1 MAPVGSAIS
10 SQPVKGIALMA
21 LAMLLIPI
29 VDGIAKYLSAEYSPL
44 FLSWARY
51 MVASAI
57 VLPAAAILRGRHFLP
72 RERRKSHVARTVCLV
87 AAMTLYFLSIARIP
101 LATAVSAYFVG
112 PIIAVALSVIILKER
127 LTRRRFVSLVLGFAG
142 AIIILRPGTVIEPGI
157 LLALGAG
164 LFFALYLVATRH
176 ASTAS
181 DLIETLAFQCV
192 VGTILLT
199 PQALL
204 SWSTPT
210 WEDLTFFVG
219 LGGLSA
225 ASHVLAIAAFRFADV
240 SSLSP
245 LVYLEL
251 IGAVFIGYFAFN
263 EVPQGFSIVGAALI
277 VFAGYLL
284 LNSHTRMCKRP
295 EKPLEP
301 LPLGSHTK
309 PLCAPDSLQGT
320 LRRRKPT

>member
-1 MAPVGSAIS
+1 MASVGSAVYGH
-10 SQPVKGIALMA
+10 PVKGIAFMA
-21 LAMLLIPI
+21 LAMLLIPV
-29 VDGIAKYLSAEYSPL
+29 VDGIAKHLSADYSPL
-44 FLSWARY
+44 VLSWARY
-51 MVASAI
+51 AVASAI

-87 AAMTLYFLSIARIP
+87 AAMTLYFLAIARIP

-112 PIIAVALSVIILKER
+112 PIIAVALSVVILKER
-127 LTRRRFVSLVLGFAG
+127 LTRRKFISLVLGFAG
-142 AIIILRPGTVIEPGI
+142 VIVILRPGTVIEPGI

-181 DLIETLAFQCV
+181 DPIETLAFQCV
-192 VGTILLT
+192 VGTMLLT

-204 SWSTPT
+204 SWSTPA
-210 WEDLTFFVG
+210 WDDLTFFVG

-251 IGAVFIGYFAFN
+251 IGAALIGYFVFN
-263 EVPQGFSIVGAALI
+263 EVPQGLTIVGAALI
-277 VFAGYLL
+277 VFAGCLL
-284 LNSHTRMCKRP
+284 LNSQTRLGKRRREP
-295 EKPLEP
+295 LKPLP
-301 LPLGSHTK
+301 
-309 PLCAPDSLQGT
+309 
-320 LRRRKPT
+320 

>member
-1 MAPVGSAIS
+1 MAPVGSAVS
-10 SQPVKGIALMA
+10 GQPVKGVVLMA
-21 LAMLLIPI
+21 LAMLLIPV
-29 VDGIAKYLSAEYSPL
+29 VDGIAKHLSADYSPL

-51 MVASAI
+51 IVASTI
-57 VLPAAAILRGRHFLP
+57 VLPAAAILRGRQFFP
-72 RERRKSHVARTVCLV
+72 RERQMSHVARTVCLV
-87 AAMTLYFLSIARIP
+87 AAMTLYFLAIARIP

-112 PIIAVALSVIILKER
+112 PIIAVALSVILLKER
-127 LTRRRFVSLVLGFAG
+127 LTRRRFASLVLGFAG

-181 DLIETLAFQCV
+181 DPIETLAFQCV
-192 VGTILLT
+192 VGTMFLT

-210 WEDLTFFVG
+210 WEDLRFFLG
-219 LGGLSA
+219 LGALSA
-225 ASHVLAIAAFRFADV
+225 VSHALAIAAFRYADV

-251 IGAVFIGYFAFN
+251 IGAAVIGYFAFN
-263 EVPQGFSIVGAALI
+263 EVPHGLTIVGAALI

-284 LNSHTRMCKRP
+284 LNGQTRLGKEPRQ
-295 EKPLEP
+295 PLKP
-301 LPLGSHTK
+301 LPLGSRTE
-309 PLCAPDSLQGT
+309 S
-320 LRRRKPT
+320 

>member
-1 MAPVGSAIS
+1 MAPAGSAMS
-10 SQPVKGIALMA
+10 GQPAKGIAFMA
-21 LAMLLIPI
+21 LAMLLIPV
-29 VDGIAKYLSAEYSPL
+29 VDGIAKYLSDDYSPL

-51 MVASAI
+51 MVASAFI
-57 VLPAAAILRGRHFLP
+57 LPAAAVLRGRHFLP
-72 RERRKSHVARTVCLV
+72 RARRKSHMARTVCLV
-87 AAMTLYFLSIARIP
+87 AAMTLYFLAIARIP

-112 PIIAVALSVIILKER
+112 PVLAVALSAIILKER
-127 LTRRRFVSLVLGFAG
+127 LTRQKCVSLVLGFAG

-210 WEDLTFFVG
+210 WEDLWFFVG

-225 ASHVLAIAAFRFADV
+225 VSHGLAIAAFRFADV

-251 IGAVFIGYFAFN
+251 FGAVFICYAAFN
-263 EVPQGFSIVGAALI
+263 EVPQGFTMVGAGLI

-284 LNSHTRMCKRP
+284 LNGHTRKCKGP
-295 EKPLEP
+295 EKLLGTVPLE
-301 LPLGSHTK
+301 SHTK
-309 PLCAPDSLQGT
+309 S
-320 LRRRKPT
+320 

>member
-1 MAPVGSAIS
+1 MGSAIS
-10 SQPVKGIALMA
+10 SHPVKGIALMA

-57 VLPAAAILRGRHFLP
+57 IVPAAAILRGRHFLP
-72 RERRKSHVARTVCLV
+72 RQRRKSHVARTVCLV
-87 AAMTLYFLSIARIP
+87 VAMTLYFLSIARIP

-112 PIIAVALSVIILKER
+112 PIVAVALSIVILKEH
-127 LTRRRFVSLVLGFAG
+127 LTRRKFISLVLGCAG
-142 AIIILRPGTVIEPGI
+142 AIIILRPGTAIEPGT

-176 ASTAS
+176 ASSAS

-210 WEDLTFFVG
+210 WEDLRFFVG

-225 ASHVLAIAAFRFADV
+225 VSHGLAIAAFRFADV

-251 IGAVFIGYFAFN
+251 IGAVFISYFVFN
-263 EVPQGFSIVGAALI
+263 EVPQQLSIVGAALI
-277 VFAGYLL
+277 VFAGHLL
-284 LNSHTRMCKRP
+284 LNSNTRMSQRL
-295 EKPLEP
+295 EKPLVP
-301 LPLGSHTK
+301 LPSGSHTK
-309 PLCAPDSLQGT
+309 S
-320 LRRRKPT
+320 

>member
-1 MAPVGSAIS
+1 MASAVSAMS
-10 SQPVKGIALMA
+10 SHPVKGFALMA
-21 LAMLLIPI
+21 LAMLLIPV
-29 VDGIAKYLSAEYSPL
+29 VDGIAKYLSAEYSPF

-51 MVASAI
+51 AVASAI
-57 VLPAAAILRGRHFLP
+57 VLPAAAILRGRHCLP

-101 LATAVSAYFVG
+101 LAKAVSAYFVG

-127 LTRRRFVSLVLGFAG
+127 LTRRKCISLVLGFAG
-142 AIIILRPGTVIEPGI
+142 AIIIQRPGTVIEPGI

-164 LFFALYLVATRH
+164 LFFALYLVATRL

-181 DLIETLAFQCV
+181 DPIETLAFQCV

-210 WEDLTFFVG
+210 WEDLTFFLG

-225 ASHVLAIAAFRFADV
+225 ASHGLAIAAFRYAEV

-251 IGAVFIGYFAFN
+251 IGAIFIGYFVFN
-263 EVPQGFSIVGAALI
+263 EVPQRFTIVGAALI
-277 VFAGYLL
+277 VFAGCLL
-284 LNSHTRMCKRP
+284 LNGRTRMGKRS
-295 EKPLEP
+295 EKQLKS
-301 LPLGSHTK
+301 LP
-309 PLCAPDSLQGT
+309 
-320 LRRRKPT
+320 

>member
-1 MAPVGSAIS
+1 MALVGSEMS
-10 SQPVKGIALMA
+10 SHPVKGITLMA
-21 LAMLLIPI
+21 LAMLLIPV
-29 VDGIAKYLSAEYSPL
+29 VDGIAKYLSAEYSPF

-51 MVASAI
+51 AVASAI

-72 RERRKSHVARTVCLV
+72 RERRKSHIARTVCLV

-112 PIIAVALSVIILKER
+112 PIIAIALSVIVFKER
-127 LTRRRFVSLVLGFAG
+127 LTRRKSVSLVLGFAG
-142 AIIILRPGTVIEPGI
+142 AIIILQPGTAIEPGI
-157 LLALGAG
+157 FLALGAG

-176 ASTAS
+176 AATTSG
-181 DLIETLAFQCV
+181 LVETLAFQCV

-210 WEDLTFFVG
+210 WEDLTLFFG

-225 ASHVLAIAAFRFADV
+225 VSHALAIAAFRYADV

-251 IGAVFIGYFAFN
+251 IGAVCVGYVVFN
-263 EVPQGFSIVGAALI
+263 EVPHGLTVVGAVLI

-284 LNSHTRMCKRP
+284 LNGHS
-295 EKPLEP
+295 
-301 LPLGSHTK
+301 
-309 PLCAPDSLQGT
+309 
-320 LRRRKPT
+320 RRRM

>member
-1 MAPVGSAIS
+1 MAPVGSGVS
-10 SQPVKGIALMA
+10 SHPAKGIALMA

-51 MVASAI
+51 AVASAI

-72 RERRKSHVARTVCLV
+72 KERRKSHVTRTVCLV
-87 AAMTLYFLSIARIP
+87 AAMTLYFLAIARIP

-127 LTRRRFVSLVLGFAG
+127 LTRRKCVSLVLGFAG

-176 ASTAS
+176 ASIAS

-192 VGTILLT
+192 VGTILLI

-204 SWSTPT
+204 FWSTPT
-210 WEDLTFFVG
+210 WEDLWFFVG

-225 ASHVLAIAAFRFADV
+225 VSHALAIAAFRFADV

-251 IGAVFIGYFAFN
+251 IGAAFIGYVMFN
-263 EVPQGFSIVGAALI
+263 EVPHGFTIVGAAFI
-277 VFAGYLL
+277 VFAGCLL
-284 LNSHTRMCKRP
+284 LNSHTQRCMTP
-295 EKPLEP
+295 EKSREP
-301 LPLGSHTK
+301 SRSG
-309 PLCAPDSLQGT
+309 
-320 LRRRKPT
+320 

>member
-1 MAPVGSAIS
+1 MTPVGSAVS
-10 SQPVKGIALMA
+10 SQPLKGVALMA
-21 LAMLLIPI
+21 LAMLLIPV
-29 VDGIAKYLSAEYSPL
+29 VDGIAKYLSADYSPL

-51 MVASAI
+51 MVASTI
-57 VLPAAAILRGRHFLP
+57 VLPVAVILRGRHFLP

-112 PIIAVALSVIILKER
+112 PIIAVALSAIVLKER
-127 LTRRRFVSLVLGFAG
+127 LTRRKSVSLVLGFAG

-164 LFFALYLVATRH
+164 LFFALYLVATRA

-210 WEDLTFFVG
+210 WEDLRVFVG

-251 IGAVFIGYFAFN
+251 IGAVLIGYFVFN
-263 EVPQGFSIVGAALI
+263 EVPPGVTIVGAAFI
-277 VFAGYLL
+277 VFSGFLL
-284 LNSHTRMCKRP
+284 LNGHARKSKRP
-295 EKPLEP
+295 EKPREP
-301 LPLGSHTK
+301 VPLRVHTQ
-309 PLCAPDSLQGT
+309 S
-320 LRRRKPT
+320 